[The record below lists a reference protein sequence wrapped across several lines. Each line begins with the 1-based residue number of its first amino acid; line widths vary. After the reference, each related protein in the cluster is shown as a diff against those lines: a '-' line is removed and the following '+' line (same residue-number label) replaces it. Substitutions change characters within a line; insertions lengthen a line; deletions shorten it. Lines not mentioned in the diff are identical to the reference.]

1 MSTAQV
7 LAAKPATCKHALVAI
22 FTDEH
27 RLASCCLK
35 FLPALVLNMCN
46 QDFVPHLHDYAETKS
61 FIFVVCNIYTKQLFC
76 VFSLPAGAVA
86 KYCDDHVYIC
96 MIMQK
101 PSHLFFLS
109 VTYILNNCF
118 VFLVCLRER
127 WQSIVMITS
136 MSVCMS
142 VCWSVHLNISG
153 TTGAIFI
160 CGSMADIQSATAE
173 IRRGKKRKK
182 KEETTGQKCNG
193 LPYSIGRP

>member
-35 FLPALVLNMCN
+35 FLPARVLNMCN

-61 FIFVVCNIYTKQLFC
+61 FIL
-76 VFSLPAGAVA
+76 
-86 KYCDDHVYIC
+86 
-96 MIMQK
+96 
-101 PSHLFFLS
+101 LS

-127 WQSIVMITS
+127 WRSIVMSTS

-142 VCWSVHLNISG
+142 VCRSVRLNISG

-160 CGSMADIQSATAE
+160 CGSMADINL
-173 IRRGKKRKK
+173 RRLRLGEEK
-182 KEETTGQKCNG
+182 KERRNKKPQGKNVMVC
-193 LPYSIGRP
+193 PIP

>member
-86 KYCDDHVYIC
+86 KYCDDHVYVC
-96 MIMQK
+96 
-101 PSHLFFLS
+101 LYVCL
-109 VTYILNNCF
+109 
-118 VFLVCLRER
+118 LVCTPEYLWNHRCDLYLWKYGR
-127 WQSIVMITS
+127 
-136 MSVCMS
+136 
-142 VCWSVHLNISG
+142 HP
-153 TTGAIFI
+153 I
-160 CGSMADIQSATAE
+160 CDG
-173 IRRGKKRKK
+173 
-182 KEETTGQKCNG
+182 
-193 LPYSIGRP
+193 